1 MIVKAKHKAESEHK
15 VRSKRKIIKMSLAC
29 LIMLCSLIGAVC
41 IRYKAETTYNRA
53 LKEYSQEDYD
63 AALKDFKLLGDFKDS
78 ITYIEKTEK
87 YILYL
92 KAITCFE
99 EDKFEEAYNMFIEL
113 NGFEDSDE
121 WALKSKYNYGIQLY
135 DLGEYDLAARIFI
148 ELEGYED
155 SEKYAAKSLLPSID
169 NVQETVYN
177 EANNL
182 YNQGKYK
189 EALADYL
196 QLQDYLD
203 SKKMVEE
210 CQEQIM
216 RRKLATSISAGIKY
230 SLAVKQSE
238 TVVGTA
244 FNGDGQTNVDEWENI
259 ISVAGFG
266 VLSAGLKSDGTVVA
280 CGHVDGDTIDVTEW
294 ENIVQIQVGERHII
308 GLSYD
313 GTVKSDG
320 HNGDGQCEVDGW
332 KDVVQVAT
340 GWRHTV
346 GLTKE
351 GEILITGYGAQR
363 QLREIDTNEWKTV
376 IAIAAGGGGK
386 DVEGNGHTVGLR
398 SDGTVVAVGD
408 NQFGQCNVSG
418 WTDIVAIAAGDWHT
432 VGLKSDGTVV
442 ATGWL
447 KDAGSEN
454 ACSVSEWKNIVAI
467 AAGTGYT
474 MGLKEDGTIVVV
486 GYNEGMQQKEILK
499 WNNIAIYPEWNDV
512 DLQ

>member
-1 MIVKAKHKAESEHK
+1 MEMKSKQQVIEKPI
-15 VRSKRKIIKMSLAC
+15 RSKRKIIKISLVS
-29 LIMLCSLIGAVC
+29 LIMLCSLTGSVYF
-41 IRYKAETTYNRA
+41 RYRAEKTYERA
-53 LKEYSQEDYD
+53 LEEYSQKDYN
-63 AALKDFKLLGDFKDS
+63 AALEDFKLLGNFRDS
-78 ITYIEKTEK
+78 VTYIEKTEK

-92 KAITCFE
+92 NAIACFE
-99 EDKFEEAYNMFIEL
+99 EEKYEEAYNMFIEL
-113 NGFEDSDE
+113 NGFEDSDK
-121 WALKSKYNYGIQLY
+121 WILKSKYYYGIKLF
-135 DLGEYDLAARIFI
+135 DSGEYDLAAKIFI
-148 ELEGYED
+148 ELGNYAD
-155 SEKYAAKSLLPSID
+155 SQKYAAKSLLPSID
-169 NVQETVYN
+169 NVQETVYI
-177 EANNL
+177 EATDL
-182 YNQGKYK
+182 YKEGKYK

-203 SKKMVEE
+203 SKEMVEE

-216 RRKLATSISAGIKY
+216 RRRLATSISAGIKY
-230 SLAVKQSE
+230 SLAVKQGE

-244 FNGDGQTNVDEWENI
+244 FNVDGQTNVDEWKNI

-266 VLSAGLKSDGTVVA
+266 VLSAGLKSDGTVVV
-280 CGHVDGDTIDVTEW
+280 CGHVDGDIIDVTEW

-308 GLSYD
+308 GLAYD

-398 SDGTVVAVGD
+398 TDGTVVAVGD
-408 NQFGQCNVSG
+408 NQFGQCNVSE

-432 VGLKSDGTVV
+432 VGLKADGTVV

-447 KDAGSEN
+447 KDTSSEN
-454 ACSVSEWKNIVAI
+454 ACNVSEWKNIVAI

-486 GYNEGMQQKEILK
+486 GYNEGMQQEEILK
-499 WNNIAIYPEWNDV
+499 WNDIAIYSEWNND
-512 DLQ
+512 DS